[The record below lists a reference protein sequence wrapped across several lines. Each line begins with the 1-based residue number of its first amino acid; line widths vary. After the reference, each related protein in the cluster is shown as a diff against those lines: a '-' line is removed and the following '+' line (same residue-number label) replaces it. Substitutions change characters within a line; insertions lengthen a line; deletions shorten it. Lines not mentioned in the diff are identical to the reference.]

1 MDVRFLYRDDNDN
14 IIAWDDY
21 EWCEVRVHKW
31 WCEHVGISY
40 ETITLNPSLDTMDL
54 QADKDPDQVQQGGRS
69 SGSEFVCCTE
79 DNAPG
84 IQAPGVFFYES
95 PHQQAMQQGI
105 NQAVTRVMS
114 SGPRL
119 PRPSKDSVDQSST
132 SPQESASAAGQ
143 RPERPQRNPV
153 HRALSKWASGSR

>member
-1 MDVRFLYRDDNDN
+1 
-14 IIAWDDY
+14 
-21 EWCEVRVHKW
+21 
-31 WCEHVGISY
+31 
-40 ETITLNPSLDTMDL
+40 MDL

-95 PHQQAMQQGI
+95 PHQQAMGVHI
-105 NQAVTRVMS
+105 MS

-132 SPQESASAAGQ
+132 SPQESASAADQ
-143 RPERPQRNPV
+143 RPEMPQRNPV
-153 HRALSKWASGSR
+153 HRALQKWGSRSR